1 MDLDFSTPGQWVITM
16 FNYIDDILAA
26 WKAAAQIPDSDGYK
40 TVGTKRKKI
49 SSAAPEN
56 LFVVDED
63 CKKLDSVKAK
73 AFHNIVA
80 KALYVMKRA
89 RPDISVAVALLMT
102 PVQGPNQQDWEKLSH
117 LMQYLHGTR
126 DLPLV
131 LGADGTGIVKWF
143 VDASF
148 AVHPNIRSH

>member
-1 MDLDFSTPGQWVITM
+1 ME
-16 FNYIDDILAA
+16 
-26 WKAAAQIPDSDGYK
+26 AAAQIPVSDGYK
-40 TVGTKRKKI
+40 TVVTKQKKI

-80 KALYVMKRA
+80 KALYIMKRA

-102 PVQGPNQQDWEKLSH
+102 RVRGPNQQDWEKLSH

-126 DLPLV
+126 DLPLI
-131 LGADGTGIVKWF
+131 LDADGTGIV
-143 VDASF
+143 
-148 AVHPNIRSH
+148 